1 MPEFFSISACLNA
14 LAGAFKPSSRALQLR
29 GLIINSYL
37 KKEVADY
44 IEKDQMFYNMIIEQC
59 KGFEQKWLIR
69 LLDSCTIEKDLY
81 SIGYQP
87 MDNVKAN

>member
-37 KKEVADY
+37 KKEIADY
-44 IEKDQMFYNMIIEQC
+44 IEKDATLYTMIVADTR
-59 KGFEQKWLIR
+59 GFEQKWLIR

-87 MDNVKAN
+87 MEGIKLN